1 MKLIPNAGAVLKR
14 AWSVRLNL
22 LAMGFIVAEVCLPLL
37 KEIIP
42 IPAWSFLVAAGIA
55 SAGAFW
61 ARFIYQPNV
70 SEQTE

>member
-1 MKLIPNAGAVLKR
+1 MSLIPNSWAVLTR

-22 LAMGFIVAEVCLPLL
+22 LAMLFIVAEFCLPLL
-37 KEIIP
+37 KEIVP
-42 IPAWSFLVAAGIA
+42 IPAWTFLVAGAVA

-70 SEQTE
+70 SGPKE

>member
-1 MKLIPNAGAVLKR
+1 MRLIPNALRVLQC

-22 LAMGFIVAEVCLPLL
+22 LAMLFIVAEFALPLV

-42 IPAWSFLVAAGIA
+42 VPAWTFLAAGGVA

-70 SEQTE
+70 SGPKQ